1 MDLTL
6 NILMYLLGEGYFK
19 KAIDHSNAVA
29 PKSRNPEKGQYTEN
43 TAYST
48 NVLQFEW
55 STRRT
60 NFSNVFFFVLWKL
73 VSNAF
78 VWRLSGNLLFFSWL
92 VGQPRD
98 LLAWLLRDF
107 IRKTAL
113 DRELM
118 RSRLEESLFC
128 TIWELTQISE
138 GVIHRGLITPSEIC
152 RILHFVQ
159 RQNSII
165 YYSWKYFQAQ
175 NILTST

>member
-1 MDLTL
+1 MQWPLNAETL
-6 NILMYLLGEGYFK
+6 K
-19 KAIDHSNAVA
+19 K
-29 PKSRNPEKGQYTEN
+29 RQFTEN
-43 TAYST
+43 TACSK

-60 NFSNVFFFVLWKL
+60 YFSNVFFFVLRKL

-98 LLAWLLRDF
+98 F

-118 RSRLEESLFC
+118 RSRLEASLFC
-128 TIWELTQISE
+128 TIWELMQISE

-165 YYSWKYFQAQ
+165 YYSWKYFQVQ

>member
-1 MDLTL
+1 MQWPL
-6 NILMYLLGEGYFK
+6 
-19 KAIDHSNAVA
+19 
-29 PKSRNPEKGQYTEN
+29 NPETLKKRQYTEN

-60 NFSNVFFFVLWKL
+60 YFSNVFFCVAEASKQCFRMKTFWK
-73 VSNAF
+73 SF
-78 VWRLSGNLLFFSWL
+78 IFSWL
-92 VGQPRD
+92 VGQSRD
-98 LLAWLLRDF
+98 LLAWSLRDF

-118 RSRLEESLFC
+118 RSRLEASLFC
-128 TIWELTQISE
+128 TIWELMQISE

-165 YYSWKYFQAQ
+165 YYSWKYFQVQ

>member
-1 MDLTL
+1 MQWPLNAETL
-6 NILMYLLGEGYFK
+6 K
-19 KAIDHSNAVA
+19 K
-29 PKSRNPEKGQYTEN
+29 RQFTEN
-43 TAYST
+43 TACSK

-60 NFSNVFFFVLWKL
+60 YFSNVFFFVLRKL

-98 LLAWLLRDF
+98 F

-118 RSRLEESLFC
+118 RSRLGASLFC

-165 YYSWKYFQAQ
+165 YYSWKYFQVQ

>member
-1 MDLTL
+1 MQWPLNAETL
-6 NILMYLLGEGYFK
+6 K
-19 KAIDHSNAVA
+19 K
-29 PKSRNPEKGQYTEN
+29 RQFTEN
-43 TAYST
+43 TACSK

-60 NFSNVFFFVLWKL
+60 NFSNVFFFVLRKL

-98 LLAWLLRDF
+98 F

-118 RSRLEESLFC
+118 RSRLEASLFC

>member
-1 MDLTL
+1 MQWPLNAETL
-6 NILMYLLGEGYFK
+6 K
-19 KAIDHSNAVA
+19 K
-29 PKSRNPEKGQYTEN
+29 RQFTEN
-43 TAYST
+43 TACSK

-60 NFSNVFFFVLWKL
+60 YFSNVFFFVLRKL

-98 LLAWLLRDF
+98 F

-118 RSRLEESLFC
+118 RSRLEASLFC

-165 YYSWKYFQAQ
+165 YYSWKYFQVQ

>member
-1 MDLTL
+1 MQWPL
-6 NILMYLLGEGYFK
+6 
-19 KAIDHSNAVA
+19 
-29 PKSRNPEKGQYTEN
+29 NPETLKKRQYTEN

-60 NFSNVFFFVLWKL
+60 YFSNVFFFVLRKL

-92 VGQPRD
+92 
-98 LLAWLLRDF
+98 LAWSLRDF

-118 RSRLEESLFC
+118 RSRLEASLFC
-128 TIWELTQISE
+128 TIWELMQISE

>member
-1 MDLTL
+1 MQWPLNAETL
-6 NILMYLLGEGYFK
+6 K
-19 KAIDHSNAVA
+19 K
-29 PKSRNPEKGQYTEN
+29 RQFTEN
-43 TAYST
+43 TACSK

-60 NFSNVFFFVLWKL
+60 YFSNVFFFVLRKL

-98 LLAWLLRDF
+98 F

-118 RSRLEESLFC
+118 RSRLGASLFC

>member
-1 MDLTL
+1 
-6 NILMYLLGEGYFK
+6 MYLLSEGYFK

-29 PKSRNPEKGQYTEN
+29 PKCRNPKKRQFTEN
-43 TAYST
+43 TACSK

-60 NFSNVFFFVLWKL
+60 YFSNVFFFVLRKL

-98 LLAWLLRDF
+98 F

-118 RSRLEESLFC
+118 RSRLGASLFC

-165 YYSWKYFQAQ
+165 YYSWKYFQVQ

>member
-1 MDLTL
+1 MQWPLNAETL
-6 NILMYLLGEGYFK
+6 K
-19 KAIDHSNAVA
+19 K
-29 PKSRNPEKGQYTEN
+29 RQFTEN
-43 TAYST
+43 TACSK

-60 NFSNVFFFVLWKL
+60 YFSNVFFFVLRKL

-98 LLAWLLRDF
+98 F

-118 RSRLEESLFC
+118 RSRLEASLFC